1 MEGVSIIKL
10 QRYDFIFGSRGFLS
24 RRCPFSYWPTAVIK
38 HRVVLYH
45 NLKFTYI
52 KIWQQMAFAEAYMFR
67 TPLRCLT
74 ARDAVSLK
82 SYTMR
87 ISFSFSVSSAPILT
101 IKSEM
106 LNEFKV

>member
-1 MEGVSIIKL
+1 
-10 QRYDFIFGSRGFLS
+10 
-24 RRCPFSYWPTAVIK
+24 
-38 HRVVLYH
+38 
-45 NLKFTYI
+45 
-52 KIWQQMAFAEAYMFR
+52 MAFAEAYMFR